1 MEYNFREIEKKW
13 QRQWVEDKT
22 YHVTEDQSKKKFYVL
37 NMFPY
42 PSGAGLHVGHPLGY
56 IASDIYAR
64 YKRQQGF
71 NVLNPMGYD
80 AYGLPAEQYAIQ
92 TGQHPEVTTVA
103 NIARYREQLDKI
115 GFSFDWS
122 REVRTCDPGYYHW
135 TQWAFEK
142 MFQSFFCNSCQ
153 KAQPIEKLIAHFEQK
168 GTEGLDVAQSE
179 PLEFTADEWRA
190 MSDVEQQQ
198 TLMNYR
204 IAYLGETMVN
214 WCAGL
219 GTVLAND
226 EVVNGVS
233 ERGGYPVVQK
243 KMRQWCLRTSAYSQ
257 RLLDGLDTI
266 DWSDSIKETQRN
278 WIGRSE
284 GTEMEFAIAKAP
296 SNSPAG
302 GELEAE
308 WDKFKTAHPF
318 NYELLKEMAKENRK
332 HATQAEAALWEALRG
347 SNLGEKFRR
356 QHIIGDFIV
365 DFVSLSVKLVI
376 EVDGGYHNDSEQKKA
391 DELRTEFLEKTG
403 FKVLR
408 FTNEQVL
415 QDTDKTIEEIKANLK
430 ALSPA
435 GRAGEGLPS
444 FTIFTTRADTI
455 FGVTF
460 MVLAPESELVDQLTT
475 PEQRA
480 EVDEYLAYVKKRT
493 ELDRMANHTVT
504 GVFSGSY
511 AVNPFTGDNIPIW
524 ISEYV
529 LAGYGTGAIMAVPA
543 HDSRDY
549 TFAHHFNLPI
559 IPLIEGADVSEQS
572 FDAKEGI
579 VQNSPAEGKQTLDGF
594 SLNGLTVKEAI
605 AATKQFVTEKG
616 LGRVKVNYRLRDA
629 IFSRQ
634 RYWGEP
640 FPVYYKDGMPQMLP
654 EECLPLE
661 LPEIETYKPT
671 ESGEPPLGR
680 AKMWAWDVEKR
691 QIVDKALVDNKTVF
705 PLELNTMPGFAGSS
719 AYYLR
724 YMDPTDDK
732 ALVSK
737 AADEYWQNVDLYV
750 GGCEHATGHLIYSRF
765 WNKFLFDLGVSC
777 KEEPFQ
783 KLVNQGMIQGRSN
796 FVYRVN
802 CDDHSKAPVFVSAG
816 LKDQYDTTPIHVDVN
831 IVSADVLDINAF
843 RKWRPEY
850 ENAEFVLEDG
860 KYVCGWAVEKMSK
873 SMFNVVNP
881 DMIVERY
888 GADTLRLY
896 EMFLGP
902 VEQSKPWDTNGI
914 DGCHRFLK
922 KFWNLY
928 YDNRTD
934 ELLVNDDE
942 PSKDSMK
949 SLHKLIKKV
958 SDDIEKF
965 SYNTSI
971 SAFMIAVGELQQQKC
986 HAKAVLEPLAV
997 LIAPFAPHI
1006 AEELWHAMGHT
1017 TTVCD
1022 AQWPVFNPDFLVE
1035 SEMQLT
1041 VSFNGKARFQKKFPA
1056 DATNDAIQAAVL
1068 ADEQSQ
1074 KYLDGKQVV
1083 KVIVVPKKIVNVVVK

>member
-1 MEYNFREIEKKW
+1 MEYNFRDIEKKW
-13 QRQWVEDKT
+13 QKRWVEQKT
-22 YHVTEDQSKKKFYVL
+22 YHVTEQKDKKKYYVL

-64 YKRQQGF
+64 FKRQQGF

-92 TGQHPEVTTVA
+92 TGQHPEKTTFE
-103 NIARYREQLDKI
+103 NIDRYRSQLDKI
-115 GFSFDWS
+115 GFCFDWD
-122 REVRTCDPGYYHW
+122 REVRTCLPGYYKW
-135 TQWAFEK
+135 TQWAFQK
-142 MFQSFFCNSCQ
+142 MFNSFYGNPLPTSPRGENIP
-153 KAQPIEKLIAHFEQK
+153 KARPIEELIAYFEK
-168 GTEGLDVAQSE
+168 NGTEGLDAYGVAQSE
-179 PLEFTADEWRA
+179 ELSFTADEWKA
-190 MSDVEQQQ
+190 MDEKKQQEV
-198 TLMNYR
+198 LMNYR

-226 EVVNGVS
+226 EVVDGVS
-233 ERGGYPVVQK
+233 VRGGFPVVQK
-243 KMRQWCLRTSAYSQ
+243 KMRQWCLRVSAYAQ

-266 DWSDSIKETQRN
+266 DWTDSLKETQRN

-284 GTEMEFAIAKAP
+284 GTEMEFKVA
-296 SNSPAG
+296 NS
-302 GELEAE
+302 
-308 WDKFKTAHPF
+308 
-318 NYELLKEMAKENRK
+318 
-332 HATQAEAALWEALRG
+332 
-347 SNLGEKFRR
+347 
-356 QHIIGDFIV
+356 
-365 DFVSLSVKLVI
+365 
-376 EVDGGYHNDSEQKKA
+376 
-391 DELRTEFLEKTG
+391 DEH
-403 FKVLR
+403 
-408 FTNEQVL
+408 
-415 QDTDKTIEEIKANLK
+415 
-430 ALSPA
+430 
-435 GRAGEGLPS
+435 

-460 MVLAPESELVDQLTT
+460 MVLAPESELVEKLTT
-475 PEQRA
+475 NEQKA
-480 EVDEYLAYVKKRT
+480 AVDEYLAYVKKRT
-493 ELDRMANHTVT
+493 ERERQIDHQVT

-511 AVNPFTGDNIPIW
+511 AINPFTGEEIPIW

-549 TFAHHFNLPI
+549 AFAKHFNLPI
-559 IPLIEGADVSEQS
+559 IPLIEGADVSEES

-579 VQNSPAEGKQTLDGF
+579 VMNSSSEKF

-605 AATKQFVTEKG
+605 AATKKFVTEQG

-640 FPVYYKDGMPQMLP
+640 FPVYYKDGMPYMIP
-654 EECLPLE
+654 EDCLPLE
-661 LPEIETYKPT
+661 LPEIDEYKPT

-680 AKMWAWDVEKR
+680 AKKWAWDTEKR
-691 QIVDKALVDNKTVF
+691 QVVDVSDIDNKTVF
-705 PLELNTMPGFAGSS
+705 QLELNTMPGFAGSS

-724 YMDPTDDK
+724 YMDPHNDN
-732 ALVSK
+732 ALVSRE
-737 AADEYWQNVDLYV
+737 ADDYWQNVDLYV
-750 GGCEHATGHLIYSRF
+750 GGTEHATGHLIYSRF

-796 FVYRVN
+796 FVYRIE
-802 CDDHSKAPVFVSAG
+802 DEGADKGKFVSVG
-816 LKDQYDTTPIHVDVN
+816 LKDKYNVTPIHVDVN
-831 IVSADVLDINAF
+831 IVSNDILDIEAF
-843 RKWRPEY
+843 RKWRPDY
-850 ENAEFVLEDG
+850 EHAEFIMEDG
-860 KYVCGWAVEKMSK
+860 QYKCGWAIEKMSK

-881 DMIVERY
+881 DMIVEKY

-922 KFWNLY
+922 KFWNLC
-928 YDNRTD
+928 TTCC
-934 ELLVNDDE
+934 
-942 PSKDSMK
+942 DSVATNKEATAENLK

-958 SDDIEKF
+958 SQDIPQF

-971 SAFMIAVGELQQQKC
+971 SAFMIAINELSQQKC
-986 HAKAVLEPLAV
+986 TSVEVMKDLVA

-1006 AEELWHAMGHT
+1006 AEELWEQLGGEGS
-1017 TTVCD
+1017 VCD
-1022 AQWPVFNPDFLVE
+1022 AKWPEYDEKYLVE
-1035 SEMQLT
+1035 SSVTLG
-1041 VSFNGKARFQKKFPA
+1041 VAFNGKRRFEMAFAA
-1056 DATNDAIQAAVL
+1056 DADNKTIEESVL
-1068 ADEQSQ
+1068 ADDRAA
-1074 KYLDGKQVV
+1074 KYLEGQQVV
-1083 KVIVVPKKIVNVVVK
+1083 KIIVVPKRMVNIVCK

>member
-1 MEYNFREIEKKW
+1 MEYNFREIEKRW
-13 QRQWVEDKT
+13 QSQWVKDKT
-22 YHVTEDQSKKKFYVL
+22 YHTTEDSAKEKFYVL

-64 YKRQQGF
+64 YKRLKGF

-103 NIARYREQLDKI
+103 NIARYRQQLDNI
-115 GFSFDWS
+115 GFSFDWD
-122 REVRTCDPGYYHW
+122 REIRTCDPKYYHW

-142 MFQSFFCNSCQ
+142 MFGSFFCNSCQ
-153 KAQPIEKLIAHFEQK
+153 KAEPIEKLVEHFNEK
-168 GTEGLDVAQSE
+168 GTEGLNVAESE
-179 PLEFTADEWRA
+179 HLEFTAEEWRA
-190 MSDVEQQQ
+190 MSDVEKQK

-233 ERGGYPVVQK
+233 ERGGFPVVQK
-243 KMRQWCLRTSAYSQ
+243 KMQQWCLRTSAYSQ
-257 RLLDGLDTI
+257 RLLDGLNTV
-266 DWSDSIKETQRN
+266 DWSDSIKETQKN

-284 GTEMEFAIAKAP
+284 GTEM
-296 SNSPAG
+296 
-302 GELEAE
+302 
-308 WDKFKTAHPF
+308 
-318 NYELLKEMAKENRK
+318 
-332 HATQAEAALWEALRG
+332 Q
-347 SNLGEKFRR
+347 
-356 QHIIGDFIV
+356 
-365 DFVSLSVKLVI
+365 
-376 EVDGGYHNDSEQKKA
+376 
-391 DELRTEFLEKTG
+391 
-403 FKVLR
+403 FKVAG
-408 FTNEQVL
+408 
-415 QDTDKTIEEIKANLK
+415 QDFD
-430 ALSPA
+430 
-435 GRAGEGLPS
+435 

-460 MVLAPESELVDQLTT
+460 MVLAPESELVAQLTT
-475 PEQRA
+475 AEHKA

-493 ELDRMANHTVT
+493 ELDRMANRNVT

-511 AVNPFTGDNIPIW
+511 AVNPFTGENIPIW

-549 TFAHHFNLPI
+549 AFAKHFNLPI
-559 IPLIEGADVSEQS
+559 TPLIEGADVSEES
-572 FDAKEGI
+572 FDAKEGT
-579 VQNSPAEGKQTLDGF
+579 VCNSPAAGKETLDGF
-594 SLNGLTVKEAI
+594 SLNGLSVKEAI
-605 AATKQFVTEKG
+605 AKTKQFVTEKG
-616 LGRVKVNYRLRDA
+616 MGRVKVNYRLRDA

-640 FPVYYKDGMPQMLP
+640 FPVYYKDGMPQMVP
-654 EECLPLE
+654 EDCLPLL

-671 ESGEPPLGR
+671 ETGEPPLGR

-691 QIVDKALVDNKTVF
+691 QVVDKTLVDNKTVF

-724 YMDPTDDK
+724 YMDPHNDTC
-732 ALVSK
+732 LVGK
-737 AADEYWQNVDLYV
+737 DADNYWQNVDLYV

-796 FVYRVN
+796 FVYRIN
-802 CDDHSKAPVFVSAG
+802 RAPSDSPVFVSYN
-816 LKDQYDTTPIHVDVN
+816 LRKDYDVTPIHVDVN
-831 IVSADVLDINAF
+831 IVSADVLDIEAF
-843 RKWRPEY
+843 KAWRPEY
-850 ENAEFVLEDG
+850 ANAEFVLEDG
-860 KYVCGWAVEKMSK
+860 KYICGWAVEKMSK

-881 DMIVERY
+881 DMIVEKY

-902 VEQSKPWDTNGI
+902 VEASKPWDTNGI
-914 DGCHRFLK
+914 DGCFRFLK
-922 KFWNLY
+922 KFWALFY
-928 YDNRTD
+928 ENRTD
-934 ELLVNDDE
+934 EFLPADAE
-942 PSKDSMK
+942 PTADNLK

-958 SDDIEKF
+958 TEDIEHF

-971 SAFMIAVGELQQQKC
+971 SAFMIAVGELAQQKC
-986 HAKAVLEPLAV
+986 RSKQVLEQLVV

-1006 AEELWHAMGHT
+1006 AEELWHALGNT

-1022 AQWPVFNPDFLVE
+1022 AAWPVFNPQYLVE
-1035 SEMQLT
+1035 SEVQLT
-1041 VSFNGKARFQKKFPA
+1041 VSFNGKARFQKKFAA
-1056 DATNDAIQAAVL
+1056 DATNDEIQAAVL
-1068 ADEQSQ
+1068 ADEQSA
-1074 KYLDGKQVV
+1074 KYLDGKTVV
-1083 KVIVVPKKIVNVVVK
+1083 KVIVVPKKIVNVVIK